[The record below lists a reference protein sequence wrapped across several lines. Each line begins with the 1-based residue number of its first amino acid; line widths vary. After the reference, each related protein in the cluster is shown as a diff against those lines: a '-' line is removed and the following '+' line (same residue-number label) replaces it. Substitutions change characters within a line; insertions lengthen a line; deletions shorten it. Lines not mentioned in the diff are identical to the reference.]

1 MARLAAFRSQLG
13 QVIWPPWGLFRYFVA
28 SFSLLVFASF
38 LVPIFGPLGCL
49 LGVPFGSLWVPKLP
63 QVGSKMALETHF
75 LLKVVSAKK
84 QGKRNGF

>member
-1 MARLAAFRSQLG
+1 M
-13 QVIWPPWGLFRYFVA
+13 IRYYMVSGGSFSLVFA
-28 SFSLLVFASF
+28 SFSLPVFASF

-75 LLKVVSAKK
+75 L
-84 QGKRNGF
+84 